1 MPEMPEVE
9 MIRRTL
15 CEKVT
20 GRTITHVEILLPRLI
35 KWPAAYEFQA
45 IVAAKKINELRRC
58 GKYLLFCLDDS
69 LFMIIHLRMTGRL
82 QYAKKGMKQDKYA
95 RILFHLDN
103 GDTLIYSDTRTLGTL
118 YALPEHE
125 LWRIS
130 GLSQLGP
137 EPLSPEFTLDYFST
151 KLKNR
156 QGKIKALLLD
166 QKIIGGLGNIY
177 VDESL
182 AVAGILPE
190 RPAGG
195 LSEAE
200 VEGLYHAVNQTIA
213 EGIEHG
219 GTTFRDYRDG
229 EGKSGSH
236 QQYLWVYGRKGQP
249 CKTCGTPIEWKGV
262 AGRGT
267 HYCPYCQR

>member
-9 MIRRTL
+9 TICRSL
-15 CEKVT
+15 CEKLT
-20 GRTITHVEILLPRLI
+20 GRTISNVDVLLPRLI
-35 KWPAAYEFQA
+35 KWPAPYEFQA
-45 IVAAKKINELRRC
+45 VVSKKTIIELKRR
-58 GKYLLFCLDDS
+58 GKYLLFYLEDA
-69 LFMIIHLRMTGRL
+69 MIMIVHLRMTGRL
-82 QYAKKGMKQDKYA
+82 QYVTKDMARDKYA
-95 RILFHLDN
+95 RIIFCLDN
-103 GDTLIYSDTRTLGTL
+103 GDALIYADTRTLGTL
-118 YALPEHE
+118 YALHEEE

-137 EPLSPEFTLDYFST
+137 EPLSLEFTLDYFSD
-151 KLKNR
+151 KIKRR

-166 QKIIGGLGNIY
+166 QKVIGGLGNIY

-182 AVAGILPE
+182 AAAKILPE
-190 RPAGG
+190 RIASS
-195 LSEAE
+195 LNE
-200 VEGLYHAVNQTIA
+200 VETASLYHAINQVIT

-236 QQYLWVYGRKGQP
+236 QNYLLVYGRKGQP
-249 CKTCGTPIEWKGV
+249 CKTCGTPIEWKEV